1 MKKYP
6 LLFIILGFHIF
17 QSNAQSLSEL
27 RNYTVS
33 DGLPS
38 NTVYD
43 VIEDSIGYIWI
54 ATDNG
59 LTRFDGYQFQSYD
72 VNDGLGDN
80 EVLYFKKDS
89 SNRIWMAPLNGRVS
103 YLQDGN
109 ITLLES
115 IDWIGHVPLESRV
128 LNIIELRKDVF
139 VFVDVEGNLFI
150 VDFNLENVLYKRFNV
165 KCSYFVKTDN
175 NRLFAFGQFKKY
187 YEIFY
192 DDASLII
199 HDGVTAQITRL
210 GRLVSLDGSSFYN
223 FYLGLK
229 AGTHWF
235 DVDEVSYFDL
245 QSSKLPDATLYN
257 AKKKASH
264 VLLFTSDGTYSFKN
278 NEFKKLSEEVIINEY
293 LDQQGN
299 TWYSTLSNGL
309 YMKPPV
315 FIRSTT
321 APEEFIEIKRLDNE
335 GVLFGNR
342 SAQVFKWSFNQLLL
356 QESLNPPVIPDYK
369 KSDIKIK
376 DIYQSDTY
384 GILVLRSDMIYNKNN
399 FFDIRFS
406 NKGIVSIEGRDCVYG
421 RFGVHPIDELIQ
433 NRNYHSKEIKWPF
446 DNITKMA
453 HHNGELFMGTE
464 NGIFKI
470 VDADTTDMT
479 VTYPELKI
487 RVNDLIADS
496 TGIWVASDGKG
507 LMHIDNDSIVSY
519 SIGTGLFS
527 NDISSIYRDGYN
539 MWVGTASGL
548 HKIDI
553 QTQKVSHISEN
564 EGLTSKIVYGVVE
577 MNDTIFCLTDKG
589 LNYFD
594 KNINLNRSESQTFFW
609 DKVSVDNNDITIKP
623 STKEII
629 AGPDSRRVTFNY
641 VCLDYLSAGKIEY
654 EYQILSKGQPINESE
669 WFKTKQTSVSLWNIE
684 PGKYSFYVRNKP
696 YNGNWSEPLVLDFEV
711 KPVYWKTFWFQLVM
725 ILLVLGLAF
734 LLFRR
739 RQIRKERRIAL
750 NNQII
755 SSELKALRSQI
766 NPHFMFNALNSI
778 QRFILKSDHTIAD
791 SYLAKFSKLM
801 RYTLEHS
808 DVMLVTINEEIETLK
823 LYIDM
828 ELLRVNTPFTYEFEI
843 ENELDKYTTKIPA
856 MVIQPFIENAIWH
869 GLPGKEDGKLS
880 ISFTERDGQL
890 LIAVEDNGKG
900 FSKGDMTEGH
910 TSMGVKLVK
919 DRLEMLST
927 YFQSSMKLTVL
938 CKDEGVKGTKVEI
951 LVPIDLY

>member
-6 LLFIILGFHIF
+6 LLIIILGFLMCQLDGQALNEF
-17 QSNAQSLSEL
+17 

-59 LTRFDGYQFQSYD
+59 LTKFDGYQFQTFD
-72 VNDGLGDN
+72 INDGLGDN
-80 EVLYFKKDS
+80 EVLYFMKDS
-89 SNRIWMAPLNGRVS
+89 SKRMWMAPLNGRVS
-103 YLQDGN
+103 YLQDGK

-139 VFVDVEGNLFI
+139 VFVDVDGNLFI
-150 VDFNLENVLYKRFNV
+150 VDFNLKNVLYKRFNV

-175 NRLFAFGQFKKY
+175 NRLFVFGQFKKY

-199 HDGVTAQITRL
+199 HDGATAQITRL
-210 GRLVSLDGSSFYN
+210 GRLVSFGGSTFYN
-223 FYLGLK
+223 FYLRLK
-229 AGTHWF
+229 GGTHWF
-235 DVDEVSYFDL
+235 DIDKASYFDL
-245 QSSKLPDATLYN
+245 PPSKLPNATLYN
-257 AKKKASH
+257 ARKKGSNI
-264 VLLFTSDGTYSFKN
+264 LLYTSDGIYRFEN
-278 NEFKKLSEEVIINEY
+278 NEYFKMSEDVIINDY

-315 FIRSTT
+315 FIRSATT
-321 APEEFIEIKRLDNE
+321 SENCTTIELINDN
-335 GVLFGNR
+335 GVVCGDRNG
-342 SAQVFKWSFNQLLL
+342 QVYQWKFNQLELQKTLL
-356 QESLNPPVIPDYK
+356 PPYHPDFKSTNK
-369 KSDIKIK
+369 KVKEVFHSDA
-376 DIYQSDTY
+376 Y
-384 GILVLRSDMIYNKNN
+384 GILVLTSDLIYSKDQL
-399 FFDIRFS
+399 FDIRFS
-406 NKGIVSIEGRDCVYG
+406 NKGVVSIEGRDCVYG

-433 NRNYHSKEIKWPF
+433 KRNYHSKEIKWPF

-453 HHNGELFMGTE
+453 YHNGELFMGTE
-464 NGIFKI
+464 NGLFKI
-470 VDADTTDMT
+470 VDDDTTDMT
-479 VTYPELKI
+479 VSYPELKI

-507 LMHIDNDSIVSY
+507 LMHIDNDSIVRY

-553 QTQKVSHISEN
+553 QTQKVFHISEN

-589 LNYFD
+589 LNYFN
-594 KNINLNRSESQTFFW
+594 KNINLNRSESQIFFW
-609 DKVSVDNNDITIKP
+609 DKVSVDDNDITIKP
-623 STKEII
+623 STDEII
-629 AGPDSRRVTFNY
+629 VGPDSRRVTFNY

-654 EYQILSKGQPINESE
+654 EYQILSREQLINESE

-725 ILLVLGLAF
+725 ILSVLGLAF

-739 RQIRKERRIAL
+739 RQIRKEKRIAL

-778 QRFILKSDHTIAD
+778 QRFILKSDHAIAD

-808 DVMLVTINEEIETLK
+808 DVMLVTINEEVETLK
-823 LYIDM
+823 LYIEM
-828 ELLRVNTPFTYEFEI
+828 ELLRVNTPFTYEFTVAEEI
-843 ENELDKYTTKIPA
+843 DRYNTKIPA

-869 GLPGKEDGKLS
+869 GLPGNEDGKLI
-880 ISFTERDGQL
+880 ISFVEKNKQL
-890 LIAVEDNGKG
+890 SITVSDNGKG
-900 FSKGDMTEGH
+900 FSQGDIREGH
-910 TSMGVKLVK
+910 NSMGVKLVK
-919 DRLEMLST
+919 DRLEMLSS
-927 YFQSSMKLTVL
+927 YFQSHMKLTVL
-938 CKDEGVKGTKVEI
+938 SKDQGIEGTKVEI